1 MLNSTLLRIYSKKN
15 FQIKLFFFDLKNI
28 LKYCKLLYNITK
40 QMDFSDV
47 LVGGNQAVLS
57 PDSNLLAVTN
67 GFKVVVSIFIFL
79 KKFKYN

>member
-1 MLNSTLLRIYSKKN
+1 
-15 FQIKLFFFDLKNI
+15 
-28 LKYCKLLYNITK
+28 
-40 QMDFSDV
+40 MDFSDV